1 VAARDSR
8 KEPVSLLVIAIDDFE
23 EYTNTFG
30 SRAPGVLLKKTGE
43 MVRAFGRRPGDL
55 AARDEEDELA
65 LMLPGCSAR
74 NAARMAE
81 ALRKRVENSKI
92 AHAGIRIRETVTVH
106 IGVAT
111 IRAAANLSHLQL
123 EQHADTSLNTER
135 FKGGNKII
143 PYRPLSQLKFQRW
156 NHPNDGPLSEHTMP
170 QKLLVWGYDT
180 VKNIPD
186 PENKPRELIVDI
198 EGHTMAVKAGDF
210 IFIPLGIVVLVSV
223 RGEKP
228 VLTISATKN
237 W

>member
-1 VAARDSR
+1 
-8 KEPVSLLVIAIDDFE
+8 
-23 EYTNTFG
+23 
-30 SRAPGVLLKKTGE
+30 

-198 EGHTMAVKAGDF
+198 ESHTMAVKAGDF